1 MASPVNILILQ
12 FASIGNVVLTS
23 PVVRCLKQQLP
34 NAVIHFCT
42 KADYQPIVLHN
53 PYISERHYLDGNVV
67 ELIRT
72 LRAQKFDY
80 VIDLQHTFTS
90 RLIKTALGVQSFSVK
105 KQSFRNWLYVYCK
118 VNALSE
124 QHVVERYLATVQPL
138 GVEND
143 GRGLDYFIPYKDEV
157 EFDWLP
163 ATHQNDYVAFA
174 IGGQHLTRRLPLP
187 RMIELCR
194 KINYPIVL
202 LGDKNDRKVG
212 NAIMKAIGERQIYN
226 ACGYFNIN
234 QSASILKRARLV
246 FSHDTGLMHIAAAF
260 RKKVYS
266 IWGSSTPQLG
276 FYPYKTPHVRLEAA
290 GLGCRPCS
298 ATGAD
303 ECPMKH
309 FNCMNTLSFDF
320 DVKEL
325 RTKKKNF
332 E

>member
-1 MASPVNILILQ
+1 MTSPVNILILQ

-34 NAVIHFCT
+34 NAVIHYCT
-42 KADYQPIVLHN
+42 RPDYQPIILHN
-53 PYISERHYLDGNVV
+53 PYISERHYLDGNVI
-67 ELIRT
+67 ELIRQ

-80 VIDLQHTFTS
+80 VIDLQNTFIS
-90 RLIKTALGVQSFSVK
+90 RLIKTALGAPSYSVD
-105 KQSFRNWLYVYCK
+105 KQSFRNWLYVRLK
-118 VNALSE
+118 INALAE
-124 QHVVERYLATVQPL
+124 QHMVDRYLAMVQPL
-138 GVEND
+138 GIEND

-163 ATHQNDYVAFA
+163 ATHQHDYVAFA
-174 IGGQHLTRRLPLP
+174 IGGQHTTRRLPLS

-212 NAIMKAIGERQIYN
+212 EEIVKVLGARQIYN
-226 ACGYFNIN
+226 SCGQFNLN
-234 QSASILKRARLV
+234 QSASIIQRARLV
-246 FSHDTGLMHIAAAF
+246 FTHDTGLMHIAAAF

-266 IWGSSTPQLG
+266 FWGSSTPQLG
-276 FYPYKTPHVRLEAA
+276 FYPYKTPHVRLEAT

-298 ATGAD
+298 ATGSD

-309 FNCMNTLSFDF
+309 FKCMNTLPFDF

-325 RTKKKNF
+325 RMKKKNF